1 MSILKKIAAILM
13 CAVMVLSLIACGAK
27 EDKTQ
32 AESNSSLVESNIDS
46 GDSNIPV
53 VETNSEDESTF
64 VSETEGFAEE
74 NADETSNEPSLLSVT
89 VYGPSKADVRR
100 KLEKKVQSS
109 VSVYFDRTPYSL
121 LYADLGDGFFARLCS
136 DSSILGTVDY
146 EISDTEIVF
155 HVDMSSDEDFS
166 FDDVSSYTEIIDY
179 DGNGGGKVSYDAKDV
194 VERTNAEANDASA
207 QSQSNEPF
215 TIDSCA
221 GTYLS
226 TNGDTFT
233 FESNSSSGSYSV
245 KDFVLNGEA
254 VEENLYPY
262 FGNAN
267 FTEKDDG
274 SIEVMTGVGGTNPN
288 DGYIFLFKKDGTAD
302 VTQITMTMGPVG
314 SAVTFNKQ

>member
-1 MSILKKIAAILM
+1 
-13 CAVMVLSLIACGAK
+13 MVLSLIACGAK
-27 EDKTQ
+27 EDETQ
-32 AESNSSLVESNIDS
+32 AGSNSSAVESNINS

-53 VETNSEDESTF
+53 VETNSDDKSTF
-64 VSETEGFAEE
+64 ISETEDFAEE
-74 NADETSNEPSLLSVT
+74 NVNSNS
-89 VYGPSKADVRR
+89 
-100 KLEKKVQSS
+100 
-109 VSVYFDRTPYSL
+109 
-121 LYADLGDGFFARLCS
+121 
-136 DSSILGTVDY
+136 
-146 EISDTEIVF
+146 
-155 HVDMSSDEDFS
+155 
-166 FDDVSSYTEIIDY
+166 
-179 DGNGGGKVSYDAKDV
+179 
-194 VERTNAEANDASA
+194 EANDASA

-233 FESNSSSGSYSV
+233 FESDSSSGSYSV
-245 KDFVLNGEA
+245 KDFVLNGAA